1 MRVILC
7 FKRPNLNARF
17 PRGVAKKLSL
27 SYVTF
32 YPLEDIFAK
41 TKASIKSFT
50 ELDIIKMFN
59 SFRLIYQLLKHIIFV
74 TLS

>member
-1 MRVILC
+1 VGFPVILC

-41 TKASIKSFT
+41 TKASITLFT
-50 ELDIIKMFN
+50 ELDII
-59 SFRLIYQLLKHIIFV
+59 
-74 TLS
+74 